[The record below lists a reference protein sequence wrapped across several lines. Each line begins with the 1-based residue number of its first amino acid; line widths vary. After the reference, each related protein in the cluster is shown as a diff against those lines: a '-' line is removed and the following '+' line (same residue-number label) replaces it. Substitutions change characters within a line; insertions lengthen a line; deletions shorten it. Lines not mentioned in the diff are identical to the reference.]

1 MEEARTVFLYAYLF
15 FVIWALFRWAYSRT
29 SQRASLRSRMGSI
42 GLIAGSSSA
51 VLLALFYIY
60 VWIAHKLPAQGLALW
75 SLVLVGEGLAIV
87 GMIVASLGTGWVRQS
102 GFLISL
108 VMVFEW
114 GRMLAGPIRLVDR
127 AMFTSL
133 ALFGFVL
140 LAYRYLHSRRTARPT
155 TRL

>member
-1 MEEARTVFLYAYLF
+1 MVMEEARTVFLYAHLF

-75 SLVLVGEGLAIV
+75 SLVLVGGFGDRGHDCSVVRDRVGAAIRF
-87 GMIVASLGTGWVRQS
+87 SY
-102 GFLISL
+102 F
-108 VMVFEW
+108 
-114 GRMLAGPIRLVDR
+114 P
-127 AMFTSL
+127 
-133 ALFGFVL
+133 
-140 LAYRYLHSRRTARPT
+140 
-155 TRL
+155 